1 MIAQDARATAR
12 AAALEHI
19 GRANLREPVATI
31 TAGKGRSAWP
41 VRIARRAGECFEVCG
56 RGTRLD
62 VYLAKTN
69 DGYLISVPNFH
80 RCGLV
85 PADCN
90 AYDIM
95 EYVQIEN
102 EVDATTLAAA
112 VRYLIGGGND
122 VQ

>member
-1 MIAQDARATAR
+1 MITQDARATAR

-19 GRANLREPVATI
+19 RRANLREPVATI
-31 TAGKGRSAWP
+31 TAGKGRDTWQ
-41 VRIARRAGECFEVCG
+41 VRITRRSGEFFEVCG
-56 RGTRLD
+56 RATRMD
-62 VYLAKTN
+62 VYLAETN
-69 DGYLISVPNFH
+69 DGYLVSVPNFH

-90 AYDIM
+90 TYDIM
-95 EYVQIEN
+95 EYVRIEN
-102 EVDATTLAAA
+102 KVDATTLAAA